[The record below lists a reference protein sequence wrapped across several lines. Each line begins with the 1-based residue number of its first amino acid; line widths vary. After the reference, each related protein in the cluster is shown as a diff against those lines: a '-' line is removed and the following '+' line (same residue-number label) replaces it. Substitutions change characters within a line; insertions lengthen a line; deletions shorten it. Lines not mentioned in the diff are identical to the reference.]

1 VHGIIAPVSNERLT
15 RHEISWLLAQ
25 EARGAAKALREGVT
39 RLTNPPPT
47 GGEPPPS
54 APSVHTTLDALDGAI
69 GMLSALQAEPAT
81 TKQAHRRGR
90 IDLAALLCDV
100 APNARIQMA
109 PGEGTEVF
117 GDEGELRRILH
128 MLVNQTHANPSGAGS
143 TASPEIEIRRD
154 GDFVK
159 ISVDLGPDSSAT
171 AELERRWLSRMAVQH
186 GGKLEFKGGRQAVFL
201 PADGASDQREVV
213 ELRKE
218 LEQAQQLGEAYAREL
233 ASVFSS
239 GIALSEAREP
249 APMPPGAERFAAL
262 VALAARLEPSLKDWS
277 ESAREDAALAASEIG
292 NQSPLAQRLQ
302 RRATQI
308 ADLHRELGALAR
320 CPTEETRAPVS
331 AVAVVNE
338 VLDAL
343 ASRCAREDVEVEL
356 DAPDEGTLKTY
367 PQAFKLMMRS
377 LVEHAVLAT
386 PRARSIQILIRSTAT
401 HVGVHVID
409 AGPNVPVS
417 ARRGLLE
424 QVKDPTH
431 MGRPGGI
438 SLLVAH
444 AAAGRLG
451 TTLVLDETEGAETQ
465 TRVDLPR
472 H

>member
-1 VHGIIAPVSNERLT
+1 MHGIIARVSNERLT

-39 RLTNPPPT
+39 RLTNPPT
-47 GGEPPPS
+47 AGSEPPS
-54 APSVHTTLDALDGAI
+54 TAPSVHTTLDALDGAI
-69 GMLSALQAEPAT
+69 DMLSALQAEPAS
-81 TKQAHRRGR
+81 KQAHRRGR

-109 PGEGTEVF
+109 PGEGTEVL

-186 GGKLEFKGGRQAVFL
+186 GGRLEFKGGRQAVFL

-233 ASVFSS
+233 AAVFSA
-239 GIALSEAREP
+239 GIALSESREP
-249 APMPPGAERFAAL
+249 APVPPGAERLAAMI
-262 VALAARLEPSLKDWS
+262 AFAARLESTVKDWA
-277 ESAREDAALAASEIG
+277 ESAREDAALATSELG
-292 NQSPLAQRLQ
+292 NQAALSQRLQ
-302 RRATQI
+302 RRAVAI
-308 ADLHRELGALAR
+308 ADLQRELGALGR
-320 CPTEETRAPVS
+320 CPTEENLATVS
-331 AVAVVNE
+331 AVAVANE
-338 VLDAL
+338 VLDVL
-343 ASRCAREDVEVEL
+343 APRCAREDVQVEL
-356 DAPDEGTLKTY
+356 EAPDECALETY
-367 PQAFKLMMRS
+367 PQAFKLMMHS

-386 PRARSIQILIRSTAT
+386 PRARSIRILIRPAAT
-401 HVGVHVID
+401 HVGISVID
-409 AGPNVPVS
+409 AGPNVPIS
-417 ARRGLLE
+417 ARRELLE
-424 QVKDPTH
+424 QAKDPMH
-431 MGRPGGI
+431 LGRPGGI

-451 TTLVLDETEGAETQ
+451 TALVLGETDGAETQ
-465 TRVDLPR
+465 TRVEVPR

>member
-1 VHGIIAPVSNERLT
+1 VSNERLT

-47 GGEPPPS
+47 GADPPAS

-69 GMLSALQAEPAT
+69 GILSALQAEPT
-81 TKQAHRRGR
+81 PNKQAPRRGR

-128 MLVNQTHANPSGAGS
+128 MLVNQTHANPSGAGAGS
-143 TASPEIEIRRD
+143 LGDRTASPEIEIRRD
-154 GDFVK
+154 GDLVK

-186 GGKLEFKGGRQAVFL
+186 GGKLEFKGGRQSVFL

-233 ASVFSS
+233 AAVFSS
-239 GIALSEAREP
+239 GIAVSETREP
-249 APMPPGAERFAAL
+249 APPPPGADRFAAV
-262 VALAARLEPSLKDWS
+262 VALGARLEPSLKEWA
-277 ESAREDAALAASEIG
+277 EAAREDAALATSELG
-292 NQSPLAQRLQ
+292 NQSPLAQRLL
-302 RRATQI
+302 RRAAAIQ
-308 ADLHRELGALAR
+308 DLQRELGALGR
-320 CPTEETRAPVS
+320 CPTVENRVLVS
-331 AVAVVNE
+331 TVAVAKE
-338 VLDAL
+338 VIDAL
-343 ASRCAREDVEVEL
+343 APRCAREDIEIVVE
-356 DAPDEGTLKTY
+356 ASDEGTLKTY
-367 PQAFKLMMRS
+367 PQAFKLMLRS

-386 PRARSIQILIRSTAT
+386 PRSRSIQVVIQSTPT
-401 HVGVHVID
+401 HVGIHVVD
-409 AGPNVPVS
+409 AGPNVPIS
-417 ARRGLLE
+417 ARRGLLDA
-424 QVKDPTH
+424 VKDPTH
-431 MGRPGGI
+431 LGRPGGI

-451 TTLVLDETEGAETQ
+451 TTLALDETDGAETQ
-465 TRVDLPR
+465 TRVELLR

>member
-1 VHGIIAPVSNERLT
+1 MSNERLT

-47 GGEPPPS
+47 SGEPPPS

-69 GMLSALQAEPAT
+69 GMLSALQAEPAS
-81 TKQAHRRGR
+81 KQGPRRGR

-109 PGEGTEVF
+109 PGEGTEVL

-128 MLVNQTHANPSGAGS
+128 MLVNQTHANPSGAGA

-186 GGKLEFKGGRQAVFL
+186 GGKLEYKGGRQAVFL

-233 ASVFSS
+233 AAVFSS

-249 APMPPGAERFAAL
+249 APTPPGTERLAAL
-262 VALAARLEPSLKDWS
+262 IALAARLEPSLKDWA
-277 ESAREDAALAASEIG
+277 ESSREDSALATSELG

-302 RRATQI
+302 RRATAI
-308 ADLHRELGALAR
+308 SDLQRELGSLGR
-320 CPTEETRAPVS
+320 CPTEEHRTIVS

-343 ASRCAREDVEVEL
+343 GPRCARENVEIEL
-356 DAPDEGTLKTY
+356 EAPDECTLKTY

-386 PRARSIQILIRSTAT
+386 PRARTIRIVLRSTPT

-409 AGPNVPVS
+409 AGPNVPIN
-417 ARRGLLE
+417 ARRELLE

-431 MGRPGGI
+431 LGRPGGI

-444 AAAGRLG
+444 AVAGRLG
-451 TTLVLDETEGAETQ
+451 TTLILGETEGAETQ
-465 TRVDLPR
+465 TRVELLR